1 MEIFGIEF
9 ESWNVVLFKLNWFAT
24 ILLLVIIFIIAWI
37 YSVVNNR
44 INRKSITIDEINLG
58 IGDSSV
64 KLTYNKKDQEIAY
77 KLWVELST
85 RKIGLL
91 FDKEHDVIT
100 EVYNSWYEFFKIA
113 RELLKEIPASRLP
126 YSNDL
131 IELTEKV
138 LNKGLRPHLTT
149 WQAKYRKWYEKEL
162 VGNAE
167 DTPQELQKKY
177 PHYDDLVN
185 DLIKTNKRM
194 IEYKDIMKRIAFPE
208 QHPTP

>member
-9 ESWNVVLFKLNWFAT
+9 ESWNTILLRLNWFA
-24 ILLLVIIFIIAWI
+24 IAVAVALIIVLIRVFKQ
-37 YSVVNNR
+37 Y
-44 INRKSITIDEINLG
+44 INKKSIVVDEINLG

-64 KLTYNKKDQEIAY
+64 KLTYNQKDQEIAY

-85 RKIGLL
+85 RKIGIM
-91 FDKEHDVIT
+91 FDKDHDVIT

-113 RELLKEIPASRLP
+113 RELLKDVPVSRLP

-149 WQAKYRKWYEKEL
+149 WQAKYRRWYERESSA
-162 VGNAE
+162 NTE
-167 DTPQELQKKY
+167 DTPQEMQSKY
-177 PHYDDLVN
+177 PEYDKLVE
-185 DLIKTNKRM
+185 DLIDTNKRM
-194 IEYKDIMKRIAFPE
+194 IAYKEVMRNIAFKGK
-208 QHPTP
+208 

>member
-1 MEIFGIEF
+1 MEIFGVEF
-9 ESWNVVLFKLNWFAT
+9 ESWNVVLLRLNWLAI
-24 ILLLVIIFIIAWI
+24 ILLFVIIFVISWI
-37 YSVVNNR
+37 YSIANNR

-85 RKIGLL
+85 RKIGLM

-113 RELLKEIPASRLP
+113 RELLKDIPASRLP

-138 LNKGLRPHLTT
+138 LNKGLRPHLTI
-149 WQAKYRKWYEKEL
+149 WQAKYRKWYEKEP
-162 VGNAE
+162 VNNTE
-167 DTPQELQKKY
+167 DTPQELQRKY
-177 PHYDDLVN
+177 PHYDELVD
-185 DLIKTNKRM
+185 DLIKTNMRM
-194 IEYKDIMKRIAFPE
+194 IEYKNLMKKIAFPE
-208 QHPTP
+208 K

>member
-1 MEIFGIEF
+1 MEIFGVEF
-9 ESWNVVLFKLNWFAT
+9 ESWNTILLRLNWFA
-24 ILLLVIIFIIAWI
+24 IVLSLVIIFVVSWI
-37 YSVVNNR
+37 YSAVNQH
-44 INRKSITIDEINLG
+44 INKKSITIDEINLG

-113 RELLKEIPASRLP
+113 RELLKDIPASRLP

-162 VGNAE
+162 DSNTE
-167 DTPQELQKKY
+167 DSPQELQRKY
-177 PHYDDLVN
+177 PHYDELVD

-194 IEYKDIMKRIAFPE
+194 IEYKNLMKKIAFQE
-208 QHPTP
+208 K